1 MIIMKNLNMI
11 DALREKT
18 KCYLI
23 NNNSIFMRDKNQFG
37 ELKVPL
43 MCDFFK
49 EEEPISLDAYQS
61 GNRSIVFQSSDL
73 LIKAK
78 GIGIPNG
85 YTRPIYNNK
94 NIYTYKL
101 LNDPNMCHKSII
113 WGFMDENEFKC
124 ELFGVEK
131 AEKLGQNIKLL
142 GYASFNDVYYL
153 KMKDRSEL
161 FKKLKSTHIIE
172 RLKYFKKK
180 SFYSFRSVNKT
191 KVFSVF
197 YSVPS
202 DIRVKELLCTFMFPQ
217 IKELINESDIM
228 EFTRWL
234 GTNCGLLLREFHD
247 NDVLHGTWLDNT
259 NILPGF
265 LDIHSNSY
273 TGNYLVDEKGLTMC
287 DFDLTKPVEDEKYK
301 EIEKWSLIHME
312 NPLYYSGSY
321 TPIDALNQGIAK
333 KNPFRENLASLFEQ
347 SVEEGYEKEF
357 YGVESRWKKE
367 MLNVIVDLKK
377 FFWELYNIPKNI
389 IDVIDY
395 IDYLIA
401 TKEIDEN
408 ELKNLCYKY
417 NI

>member
-1 MIIMKNLNMI
+1 MI
-11 DALREKT
+11 DTLREKIN
-18 KCYLI
+18 CSLI
-23 NNNSIFMRDKNQFG
+23 NNNSIFMKDKNHFG
-37 ELKVPL
+37 KMKVPL

-49 EEEPISLDAYQS
+49 EEEPISLEAYQS
-61 GNRSIVFQSSDL
+61 GNRSLIFQSSDL

-85 YTRPIYNNK
+85 YTRPIYNDEH
-94 NIYTYKL
+94 IHTYKL

-113 WGFMDENEFKC
+113 WGFMDEAEFKC

-131 AEKLGQNIKLL
+131 AKELGQNINLI
-142 GYASFNDVYYL
+142 GYTSFNDVYCL

-161 FKKLKSTHIIE
+161 FKKLKSTNIME
-172 RLKYFKKK
+172 RFKYFKKK
-180 SFYSFRSVNKT
+180 SFFSYNSVNKT
-191 KVFSVF
+191 KAFSIF

-217 IKELINESDIM
+217 IREIINENDIID
-228 EFTRWL
+228 FTKWL
-234 GTNCGLLLREFHD
+234 GTNCSSLLKDFHD
-247 NDVLHGTWLDNT
+247 NNLLHGTWLDNT

-265 LDIHSNSY
+265 LDIHSNAY
-273 TGNYLVDEKGLTMC
+273 TGNYLVDENGLTMC

-321 TPIDALNQGIAK
+321 TPADALNQGIAK
-333 KNPFRENLASLFEQ
+333 KNPFRENLAVIFEQ
-347 SVEEGYEKEF
+347 SVDDGYKKEL
-357 YGVESRWKKE
+357 YEVENRWKKE
-367 MLNVIVDLKK
+367 MLNTIINLKT

-389 IDVIDY
+389 IDTIDY
-395 IDYLIA
+395 IDYLIT
-401 TKEIDEN
+401 TKEIDEK
-408 ELKNLCYKY
+408 EIKNLRNQY